1 MAKLFLFLVFTLAIQ
16 HGAAQYYLGAE
27 RYVELSKA
35 IPERPGDEYW
45 ELVRIFKDAETF
57 PYIQGLKDNPEM
69 YTNLANVSSKC
80 ANDFLRVLEGYHNET
95 DYALQSK
102 YLSHLNS

>member
-57 PYIQGLKDNPEM
+57 PYIQGLKDNPKM
-69 YTNLANVSSKC
+69 YTNLANVSDEC
-80 ANDFLRVLEGYHNET
+80 ANDFLRVLEGYYNET

-102 YLSHLNS
+102 Y